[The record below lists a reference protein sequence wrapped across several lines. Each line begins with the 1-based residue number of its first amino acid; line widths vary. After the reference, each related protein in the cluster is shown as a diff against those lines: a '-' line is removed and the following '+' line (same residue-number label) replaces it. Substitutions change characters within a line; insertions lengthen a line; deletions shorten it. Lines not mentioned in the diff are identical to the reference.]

1 MGGVPRCQVGGQA
14 FAGCGA
20 PVICASTVHFAGLP
34 LRTCVARGHRS
45 SSVMGM
51 EQDEEKPK
59 GRPQVRRERADR
71 LIAQMVAEADAIN
84 ADATMVHTVTLLAVF
99 GSYLTDKEV
108 LGDLDVAIQFKA
120 RWTPEDFDER
130 KRQFAIDHPMPP
142 STRRDYFGRMFWPE
156 TKLRR
161 RIKVGRGISLH
172 DFSELEILGCPYRV
186 VFGGIESD

>member
-1 MGGVPRCQVGGQA
+1 M
-14 FAGCGA
+14 
-20 PVICASTVHFAGLP
+20 VIFAGLAF
-34 LRTCVARGHRS
+34 RVGVAPRHRS
-45 SSVMGM
+45 SSVMAM
-51 EQDEEKPK
+51 DRDEEKPK
-59 GRPQVRRERADR
+59 GRPQVRRARADR
-71 LIAQMVAEADAIN
+71 LIAQMVAEAEAIN
-84 ADATMVHTVTLLAVF
+84 ADATMIHTITLLAAF

-108 LGDLDVAIQFKA
+108 LGDLDVAIQFKP
-120 RWTPEDFDER
+120 RWTPENFDAL

-186 VFGGIESD
+186 VF

>member
-1 MGGVPRCQVGGQA
+1 MAMDR
-14 FAGCGA
+14 
-20 PVICASTVHFAGLP
+20 
-34 LRTCVARGHRS
+34 
-45 SSVMGM
+45 
-51 EQDEEKPK
+51 DEEEPK

-71 LIAQMVAEADAIN
+71 LIAQMVAEAEAIN
-84 ADATMVHTVTLLAVF
+84 ADATMIHTITLLAAF

-108 LGDLDVAIQFKA
+108 LGDLDVAIQFKP
-120 RWTPEDFDER
+120 RWTPEDFDAL

-186 VFGGIESD
+186 VFGGGEPSDAK